1 MDNNQEIPNHIAIIP
16 DGNRRWAKAHG
27 VKPWDGH
34 AAGANIIEELTKKAH
49 DIGIKYVSFWGS
61 SEENMKK
68 RSLKERRE
76 LVKIYEKYF
85 IKLISSDDIFDDEV
99 CINVLGKWREQL
111 PKSLIDIIEEGIEKT
126 KNHKKYHLTFF
137 LSYSGDEEM
146 LSAVEKIVES
156 YNKETKITKKI
167 IKEHLLTKDLPV
179 VDYLIRTGGEP
190 HLSAGFMMWDI
201 ANAQL
206 FFSDEHF
213 PDFGGEKL
221 EQAIEEYAKRARRL
235 GA

>member
-1 MDNNQEIPNHIAIIP
+1 MNDNQEIPNHVAIIP
-16 DGNRRWAKAHG
+16 DGNRRWAKVHG

-34 AAGANIIEELTKKAH
+34 AAGANIIEELTKKAR
-49 DIGIKYVSFWGS
+49 DIGIKYISFWGS

-68 RSLKERRE
+68 RSLRERRE
-76 LVKIYEKYF
+76 LIKIYEKYF
-85 IKLISSDDIFDDEV
+85 IKLMSSNDIFDDEV

-111 PKSLIDIIEEGIEKT
+111 PKNLVNIIEEGIEKT
-126 KNHKKYHLTFF
+126 KNHKKHYLTFF

-146 LSAVEKIVES
+146 LDAIEEIIKS
-156 YNKETKITKKI
+156 YDKGVKITKEI
-167 IKEHLLTKDLPV
+167 IKEHLLTKNLPV

-206 FFSDEHF
+206 FFSDKYF
-213 PDFGGEKL
+213 PDFGGKEF
-221 EQAIEEYAKRARRL
+221 ERAINEYIKRTRRL